1 MEFQLRE
8 IFSTCFKYIFFFQIK
23 CVKLK
28 LDNWVTEVFFA
39 GFDLLAWTN
48 LLNLIGYQ
56 HLMFDF
62 HWLFNCPITSSF

>member
-8 IFSTCFKYIFFFQIK
+8 IFSTCFKYIFFFHIK

-28 LDNWVTEVFFA
+28 LDNWATEVFFA

-48 LLNLIGYQ
+48 LLNLIG
-56 HLMFDF
+56 
-62 HWLFNCPITSSF
+62 

>member
-1 MEFQLRE
+1 MKLFQHVLN
-8 IFSTCFKYIFFFQIK
+8 TFFFQIK

-48 LLNLIGYQ
+48 LLNLIG
-56 HLMFDF
+56 
-62 HWLFNCPITSSF
+62 